1 MKGVHIMYDEIH
13 FQAALAS
20 IEADLIRHKNE
31 KLDDARLLNVV
42 NGLLAFQTLYNEVRQ
57 TNKTEEGS
65 ILLKND
71 VYYTVNYQPDLQ
83 MFVVVKNQMYSNF
96 LCRDEGSK
104 VWESFEN
111 AQKEANQE
119 NRKMLF

>member
-1 MKGVHIMYDEIH
+1 MQ

-20 IEADLIRHKNE
+20 IEADLIKHQNE
-31 KLDDARLLNVV
+31 KLDDPRLLNVAG
-42 NGLLAFQTLYNEVRQ
+42 GLLAFKTLFDEVRQ

-96 LCRDEGSK
+96 LDRDEGSK

-111 AQKEANQE
+111 AQKEANKE